1 MIKSL
6 SAAAAVI
13 VLAAVSTPAYAG
25 HCPKDVAAIDE
36 ALVKGS
42 SVSRLG
48 QIQIRQLRDKG
59 SNLHKAGK
67 HGEALEALHQAMGL
81 LDIKH

>member
-42 SVSRLG
+42 SVSVVVQFQSR
-48 QIQIRQLRDKG
+48 RVEP
-59 SNLHKAGK
+59 SA
-67 HGEALEALHQAMGL
+67 
-81 LDIKH
+81 

>member
-59 SNLHKAGK
+59 RNLQNAGK
-67 HGEALEALHQAMGL
+67 HDEALEALHRAMEVMG
-81 LDIKH
+81 IKH

>member
-1 MIKSL
+1 MIKGL
-6 SAAAAVI
+6 AAAAAVF
-13 VLAAVSTPAYAG
+13 VLAAFSTPAFAG

-36 ALVKGS
+36 ALVKGT

-59 SNLHKAGK
+59 RNLHNAGKHDEALEVLHKA
-67 HGEALEALHQAMGL
+67 MGL
-81 LDIKH
+81 MKIKH